1 VHSPLTGL
9 VQLMLWQPIL
19 LQEQRK
25 GTILFLQEQ
34 LKGAILSRVQPVPKL
49 NSTCVSVEPRPDVA
63 VHALVIPDVPPA
75 GSHPW
80 S

>member
-1 VHSPLTGL
+1 VAQNI
-9 VQLMLWQPIL
+9 VEQPPTL
-19 LQEQRK
+19 LQEFDTGGPQVIAENALALK
-25 GTILFLQEQ
+25 Q
-34 LKGAILSRVQPVPKL
+34 LKPK
-49 NSTCVSVEPRPDVA
+49 SKVTDVCVDVSVGPRPDVA